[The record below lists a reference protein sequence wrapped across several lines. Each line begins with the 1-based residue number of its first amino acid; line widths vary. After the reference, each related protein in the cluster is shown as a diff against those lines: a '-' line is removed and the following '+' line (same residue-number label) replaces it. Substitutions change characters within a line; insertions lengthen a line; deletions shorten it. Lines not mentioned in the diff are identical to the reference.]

1 MALFFMERGVSGE
14 SLSKAA
20 LRLRLG
26 RCSGK
31 IIYILRESVG
41 M

>member
-1 MALFFMERGVSGE
+1 MALFLMARGVSGE
-14 SLSKAA
+14 PLSRAA

-31 IIYILRESVG
+31 IIDILRESVG